1 MMTMGDTEMTVTDLV
16 PLALPHTHTPLG
28 ASAAAPGNNALEA
41 MMDEDVRLPPPAP
54 RNTGKRIIV

>member
-1 MMTMGDTEMTVTDLV
+1 MTVTDLV